1 MIVTSNGIVNGVI
14 LDRYGK
20 RGEQQN
26 EHGIPTLSLPLQIK
40 DAPEDT
46 VSFAIVLEDKDSY
59 PVTKGFVWI
68 HWLAA
73 NLTRTELK
81 ENESRTATDFLQG
94 MNSWASIQGGSRT
107 EKECCF
113 YGGMTP
119 PDKPHLYE
127 LHIFALDTLLDL
139 KQGFFLNELYHAME
153 GHILE
158 AYTLKGIYH
167 N

>member
-94 MNSWASIQGGSRT
+94 MNSWASIQGGSRP
-107 EKECCF
+107 EKFRLKAGLFPKRIVSCHGRT
-113 YGGMTP
+113 YSGNI
-119 PDKPHLYE
+119 
-127 LHIFALDTLLDL
+127 HI
-139 KQGFFLNELYHAME
+139 
-153 GHILE
+153 
-158 AYTLKGIYH
+158 KGDIS
-167 N
+167 